1 MSLCYLCQAVYISAL
16 TLAVVPGRSLEL
28 HQRHAAAEIE
38 DAPGGSTLEVIRV
51 STPHGSPHVIGLT
64 RFNPKSPSPV
74 TLRLA
79 HMVDASLMR
88 VLGYYRHD
96 SLTTK
101 NQGWTLLSKTVHS
114 ILGRMRCVCECK
126 VLQEATETGV
136 SSYRKIQNGQS
147 QTFCIG
153 YIYNFS
159 VPLQY
164 RNATSA
170 LHCAGTSTD
179 IGC

>member
-74 TLRLA
+74 TLRLGTTLWQQRTRDGLFPA
-79 HMVDASLMR
+79 RPFTRFWAGCAVFANARCCRKQQKQAYRRTAKSKMVKAKLSVLVTFTTSLSLCSTETQHPLCIVPVR
-88 VLGYYRHD
+88 VL
-96 SLTTK
+96 
-101 NQGWTLLSKTVHS
+101 
-114 ILGRMRCVCECK
+114 ILV
-126 VLQEATETGV
+126 V
-136 SSYRKIQNGQS
+136 S
-147 QTFCIG
+147 
-153 YIYNFS
+153 
-159 VPLQY
+159 
-164 RNATSA
+164 
-170 LHCAGTSTD
+170 H
-179 IGC
+179 